1 MEAFDNWERWGD
13 TEEERNME
21 RTGTTPNETKKHK
34 HKTKHTQKSTRR
46 GGVPAQPRLNN
57 NPPE

>member
-21 RTGTTPNETKKHK
+21 RTGTTPNETKNTNTKQNTHK
-34 HKTKHTQKSTRR
+34 RAPGAVGSQHNH
-46 GGVPAQPRLNN
+46 G
-57 NPPE
+57 